1 MLGGGRAKLAALEAT
16 LSARIAEAEER
27 LARAEAAAQEMAKHA
42 YLLGI
47 TREGRSNK
55 FVFVRNGEMFEIETM
70 GLLSD
75 DVQQWR
81 KDLLE

>member
-1 MLGGGRAKLAALEAT
+1 MLGGRAKIAALEAT
-16 LSARIAEAEER
+16 LTATIAEAEER
-27 LARAEAAAQEMAKHA
+27 ITRAEAAAAEMAKHA
-42 YLLGI
+42 YLVGI
-47 TREGRSNK
+47 NREGRSNK
-55 FVFVRNGEMFEIETM
+55 FIFVRNGQMFEVETM